1 MSAQQINHVAILLGT
16 RDGAEYLPAQL
27 GSFEHQTHHNWSLWA
42 SDDGSTDGTQE
53 IIADFIDR
61 AGVNGRLV
69 NGPQQGVCANFMSL
83 VVNPEIQAN
92 YYAFADQDDVWSDD
106 KLARAVNWLKAI
118 DADIP
123 AVYCSRTQLIDS
135 NGTPVGYSP
144 GYAKAPGFGNALLQ
158 NIASGNTMVF
168 NHRARMLLS
177 KASLAPMVIHDW
189 SLYQIVTGCG
199 GVVHYDP
206 QPTVLYRQHS
216 HNVIGNSMAPW
227 VRLRNFI
234 AAHDGRAATWN
245 DQNWQVLNCVSDDL
259 TPQAKRSLEAFRR
272 IRNSGLLGRLRLMR
286 ESGIYHQQLLGSV
299 TTLTYVLLNKI

>member
-1 MSAQQINHVAILLGT
+1 MNKQCDTVAILLGA
-16 RDGAEYLPAQL
+16 RNGAEYFKEQL
-27 GSFEHQTHHNWSLWA
+27 ESFRRQTYNHWALWI
-42 SDDGSTDGTQE
+42 SDDGSTDGSQT
-53 IIADFIDR
+53 IAANFTR
-61 AGVNGRLV
+61 SLEQNAHLLT
-69 NGPQQGVCANFMSL
+69 GPQQGVCQNFMSL
-83 VVNPEIQAN
+83 VTNTAIKAE
-92 YYAFADQDDVWSDD
+92 YYAFSDQDDVWLDD
-106 KLARAVNWLKAI
+106 KLERAVAWLSTVPPDK
-118 DADIP
+118 P
-123 AVYCSRTQLIDS
+123 ALYCSRTRLIDS
-135 NGTPVGYSP
+135 NGTPMGYSP

-199 GVVHYDP
+199 GIVHYDP

-234 AAHDGRAATWN
+234 AAHGGRTATWN